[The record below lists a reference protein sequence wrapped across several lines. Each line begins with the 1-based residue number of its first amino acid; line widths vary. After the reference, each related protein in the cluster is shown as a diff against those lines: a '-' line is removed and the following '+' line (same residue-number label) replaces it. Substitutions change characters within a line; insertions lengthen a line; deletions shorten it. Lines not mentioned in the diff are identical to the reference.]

1 MAKEK
6 PIIDVITNGPYVV
19 KSLSN
24 FENSRGEKI
33 DSKEVMIL
41 CRCGGSETKPFCD
54 GTHGKIGF
62 DQKKSPKRVPDKVD
76 DYKGKEVIISDNR
89 GVCSH
94 AAYCS
99 DQTPEVWQLGKE
111 PWIDPNGEDKERI
124 IQQVKKCPSGAL
136 SYTLK
141 GKRYQNLERDPKI
154 IISKNGPY
162 YIQGYIELVD
172 NIKSKPE
179 AEEHFTLCRCGASKN
194 KPFCDGSHW
203 KIKFNDP
210 RN

>member
-6 PIIDVITNGPYVV
+6 PVIDVSTNGHYVI
-19 KSLSN
+19 KNLDDI
-24 FENSRGEKI
+24 ENSKREKL
-33 DSKEVMIL
+33 DSREIMIL
-41 CRCGGSETKPFCD
+41 CRCGGSEAKPFCD

-76 DYKGKEVIISDNR
+76 DYEGKEVTINDNR

-99 DQTPEVWQLGKE
+99 NGLPSVWTFGKE
-111 PWIDPNGEDKERI
+111 PWIDPDGADGEKI
-124 IQQVKKCPSGAL
+124 IKQIKKCPSGAL

-141 GKRYQNLERDPKI
+141 GERYQNLEREPKI
-154 IISKNGPY
+154 IVSKNGPY
-162 YIQGYIELVD
+162 YIQGSIKLAD
-172 NIKSKPE
+172 NIGSKPE
-179 AEEHFTLCRCGASKN
+179 AEEHFSLCRCGASKN

-203 KIKFNDP
+203 KIKFNDLK
-210 RN
+210 N